1 MKKEKFYKVLSVSI
15 NGKFSQYC
23 MYSEIRLFSEI
34 LKDGKVV
41 TFRPCELSESSYKF
55 NFGK

>member
-41 TFRPCELSESSYKF
+41 TFRPCELSESS
-55 NFGK
+55 